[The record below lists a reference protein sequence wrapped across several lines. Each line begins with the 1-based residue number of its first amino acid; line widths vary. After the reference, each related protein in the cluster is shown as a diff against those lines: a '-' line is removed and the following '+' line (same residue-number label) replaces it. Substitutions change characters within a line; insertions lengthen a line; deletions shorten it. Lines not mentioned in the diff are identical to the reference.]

1 MDKKVDMKQTT
12 HPNFILGLVSLVLI
26 FVGIG
31 LKFYS
36 YRSGDAVLI
45 GAAVLGGIHWIW
57 SIIDVF
63 RHQTTRSQSRVF
75 WIILVVA
82 IPPIG
87 GLVYYAS
94 SKTVRM

>member
-1 MDKKVDMKQTT
+1 MKQTT
-12 HPNFILGLVSLVLI
+12 HPNFILGLVSLVLL

-36 YRSGDAVLI
+36 YRFGDIVLI
-45 GAAVLGGIHWIW
+45 LAAVLGGVHWIW

-63 RHQTTRSQSRVF
+63 RHQTSASQSRVF
-75 WIILVVA
+75 WMILVVVL
-82 IPPIG
+82 PPIG
-87 GLVYYAS
+87 GLLYYAS

>member
-1 MDKKVDMKQTT
+1 MDKKLDMKQTT
-12 HPNFILGLVSLVLI
+12 HPNFILGIVSLILLFIGV
-26 FVGIG
+26 G

-36 YRSGDAVLI
+36 YRFGDVVLI
-45 GAAVLGGIHWIW
+45 TAAVLGGIHWIW

-63 RHQTTRSQSRVF
+63 SHQTTRSQSRVF